1 MTNIPKR
8 RKTNCHT
15 HNDGNPNGPQETG
28 SLGFENILFPIVA
41 KGPKPNKNQ
50 IKTSNQANGI
60 NFIFF
65 FDTPAISDRKAC
77 LFLRSIILSLLS
89 GKKYEP
95 TIVKIALKKIPQ
107 PAE

>member
-15 HNDGNPNGPQETG
+15 HNEGNPNGAQETG

-50 IKTSNQANGI
+50 TTTNPNTIQ
-60 NFIFF
+60 
-65 FDTPAISDRKAC
+65 
-77 LFLRSIILSLLS
+77 II
-89 GKKYEP
+89 
-95 TIVKIALKKIPQ
+95 Q
-107 PAE
+107 NR